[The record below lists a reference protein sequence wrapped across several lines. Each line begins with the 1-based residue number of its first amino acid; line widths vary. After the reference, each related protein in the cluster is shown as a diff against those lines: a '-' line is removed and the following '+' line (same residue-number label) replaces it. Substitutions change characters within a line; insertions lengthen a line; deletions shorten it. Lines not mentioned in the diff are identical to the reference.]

1 MTDDLIEAS
10 HIDWDRTD
18 LLVPYFKIVTSQDGY
33 WPCMS
38 WSAYSD
44 TLGPGVAT
52 VHGRTK
58 QEAIEELI
66 IWLEGYFER
75 RYGAMWPEVA

>member
-1 MTDDLIEAS
+1 MIESS
-10 HIDWDRTD
+10 HIDWCRTD
-18 LLVPYFKIVTSQDGY
+18 LLVPYFKIKTTQDGY

-44 TLGPGVAT
+44 LLGADTAT
-52 VHGRTK
+52 VWASTK

-66 IWLEGYFER
+66 EWLQGYAER
-75 RYGAMWPEVA
+75 RYGPMYSEVE

>member
-1 MTDDLIEAS
+1 MIEAA
-10 HIDWDRTD
+10 HIDWCRTD
-18 LLVPYFKIVTSQDGY
+18 LLVPYFKIVATPAYVG
-33 WPCMS
+33 

-58 QEAIEELI
+58 QEAIEELL
-66 IWLEGYFER
+66 IWLEGYHER